1 MSYSKQLE
9 NHLKSLEINQNLLN
23 YFKDNIFNICFGH
36 YNIFF
41 QKIKKSNFFFIK
53 YNDESL
59 ETSKL

>member
-41 QKIKKSNFFFIK
+41 QKIKKSNFFFHKI
-53 YNDESL
+53 
-59 ETSKL
+59 

>member
-36 YNIFF
+36 YN
-41 QKIKKSNFFFIK
+41 NFF
-53 YNDESL
+53 
-59 ETSKL
+59 SKNKKIELFFHKI